1 MKKLLML
8 AVVLFSSLAF
18 KPMKNDTALFYI
30 GTMVKDGQSP
40 IMLCE
45 LDLKTGKITTR
56 STFTELKGPGYIKL
70 SPDQKTLFAV
80 TQDNRINAL
89 SVGADG
95 QLKVLNSQSSEG
107 QNPCHV
113 SVLPSGQMA
122 FLANYTGGS
131 MAAYPVKKDGTL
143 APASYTE
150 QYTGS
155 GPDKS
160 RQEKPHAHCA
170 IPSPNGKYLYVAD
183 LGTDRIMNYMVDGAS
198 GKLTPNPAQKYF
210 ESKPGAGP
218 RHIVAHPSGKYL
230 IVLHEMEP
238 IVTSFAID
246 DKGAL
251 KPIQTVNSLPA
262 DFKEANKAAA
272 IRMHPNGRFVY
283 VSNRGY
289 NGITGYRITDNG
301 GLEEVGKVTQSIDTP
316 RDFNIDPSGKY
327 MLVANMNT
335 NDLAVYSLDDKT
347 GKMTF
352 REKTLSVN
360 TPTCIEFMK

>member
-1 MKKLLML
+1 MKKLLAL
-8 AVVLFSSLAF
+8 TLVLFSSLAF
-18 KPMKNDTALFYI
+18 RSMKNDTVLFYI
-30 GTMVKDGQSP
+30 GSLAKEGDSP
-40 IMLCE
+40 ITLCE
-45 LDLKTGKITTR
+45 LDLKTGKITPK
-56 STFTELKGPGYIKL
+56 STFTELKGPGYISL

-80 TQDNRINAL
+80 TQENKIVSL
-89 SVGADG
+89 SVGTDG
-95 QLKVLNSQSSEG
+95 QLKLINSQSSEG
-107 QNPCHV
+107 QNPAHV
-113 SVLPSGQMA
+113 SVHPSGKMA

-131 MAAYPVKKDGTL
+131 IAAYPVRKDGTL
-143 APASYTE
+143 EPASATD

-160 RQEKPHAHCA
+160 RQEKPHAHSA
-170 IPSPNGKYLYVAD
+170 IPTPNGKYLYVAD
-183 LGTDRIMNYMVDGAS
+183 LGTDRVMNYVVDANS

-238 IVTSFAID
+238 IVTSFSID
-246 DKGAL
+246 DKGVL

-262 DFKEANKAAA
+262 DFKESNKGAA
-272 IRMHPNGRFVY
+272 IRLHPNGNFVY

-289 NGITGYRITDNG
+289 NGITGYRITDKG

-335 NDLAVYSLDDKT
+335 NDLAVYSLDEKT

-352 REKTLSVN
+352 RDKALSVN
-360 TPTCIEFMK
+360 TPTCIEFLK